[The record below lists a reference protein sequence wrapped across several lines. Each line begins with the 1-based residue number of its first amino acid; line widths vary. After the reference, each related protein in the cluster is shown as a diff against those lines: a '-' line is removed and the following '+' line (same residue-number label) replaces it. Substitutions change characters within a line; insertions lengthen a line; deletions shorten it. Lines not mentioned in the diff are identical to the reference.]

1 MSQPTEFDAVAFDKY
16 MDELCE
22 KLMED
27 GPGEHDG
34 VHADDSFCD
43 WDPELSAAVETAP
56 DGRRYIVELKDG
68 RVVRIKELARVAV

>member
-1 MSQPTEFDAVAFDKY
+1 MAFDKY

-22 KLMED
+22 ELMED

-34 VHADDSFCD
+34 VHPDGSFCD
-43 WDPELSAAVETAP
+43 WDPELRAVVQTAP

-68 RVVRIKELARVAV
+68 QLVRTKELAKIAA